1 MELCSVLSRDQIS
14 LRFVLLRLKS
24 YKHRTLL
31 EITRQIRINK
41 TNFWKVLRQ
50 INAYVLNKWLLKFQC
65 AYLNTQGSSPSDTQL
80 KRIDD
85 GKLFDIIMRFLFIL
99 RTIVQYFLVLG
110 NSIFLH
116 FRSISIKF
124 IKVVSLRFAMCIKSS
139 IY

>member
-14 LRFVLLRLKS
+14 LRFVLLQLKS

-31 EITRQIRINK
+31 EI

-65 AYLNTQGSSPSDTQL
+65 PYLNNT
-80 KRIDD
+80 
-85 GKLFDIIMRFLFIL
+85 GKQPIRYSVETDRRWLTFGIGKFFDIIMRFLFIL
-99 RTIVQYFLVLG
+99 RTVVQYFLVLG

-116 FRSISIKF
+116 FWSISIKL